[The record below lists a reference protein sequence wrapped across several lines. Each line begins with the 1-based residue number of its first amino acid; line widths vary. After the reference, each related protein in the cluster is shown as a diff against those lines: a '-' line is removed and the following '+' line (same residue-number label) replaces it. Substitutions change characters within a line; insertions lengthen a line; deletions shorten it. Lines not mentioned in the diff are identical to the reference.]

1 MPGQVLA
8 ESGNS
13 NFLLPNG
20 TFFAEI
26 IVFAIVL
33 LVIWRYVLPP
43 VQKALRDR
51 HDMVQRQLDESRQ
64 AGERYEAA
72 KERYAEALAE
82 ARAESARIRDEA
94 RADGQRVI
102 DEMRQRADGEVA
114 EIQRR
119 GEEQLAAQREQAT
132 RELYSHVGGLST
144 TLASRVLGE
153 DVSADSRRR
162 ETVEAFLSE
171 LGGKS

>member
-8 ESGNS
+8 AEGNS

-20 TFFAEI
+20 TIFAEI
-26 IVFAIVL
+26 LIFAIVL

-43 VQKALRDR
+43 VQKALRER

-64 AGERYEAA
+64 ASERYEAA
-72 KERYAEALAE
+72 KEKYAEALAE
-82 ARAESARIRDEA
+82 ARAESARIREEA
-94 RADGQRVI
+94 RAEGQQII
-102 DEMRQRADGEVA
+102 DEMRQRAEAEVA
-114 EIQRR
+114 DIRRR

-132 RELYSHVGGLST
+132 RELYAQVGTLST

-153 DVSADSRRR
+153 DVSADPRHR
-162 ETVEAFLSE
+162 ETVDRFLSE
-171 LGGKS
+171 LGGRS